1 MYYSKLCFLR
11 EPTIDDYEDLMV
23 VKQNIHNFR
32 PTATVLSNLLVI
44 TLFLLRMYVF
54 KQAVWMSY
62 AMLLFASYSLTLLI
76 IEKRLTTLCQKALDQ
91 LKDCHQFL
99 NELDDTYS
107 DEYQFI
113 LIWSPVESVVLTL
126 KQEIELVFALQM
138 TYLDD
143 KDVHKISMERVSE
156 LRNLIIQFEALQS
169 TWRNSLGS
177 TDTADRLNQ
186 QARELLEF
194 HKTSRK
200 TFIDRIDQTSIRIEE
215 FM

>member
-1 MYYSKLCFLR
+1 M
-11 EPTIDDYEDLMV
+11 
-23 VKQNIHNFR
+23 
-32 PTATVLSNLLVI
+32 
-44 TLFLLRMYVF
+44 
-54 KQAVWMSY
+54 
-62 AMLLFASYSLTLLI
+62 I